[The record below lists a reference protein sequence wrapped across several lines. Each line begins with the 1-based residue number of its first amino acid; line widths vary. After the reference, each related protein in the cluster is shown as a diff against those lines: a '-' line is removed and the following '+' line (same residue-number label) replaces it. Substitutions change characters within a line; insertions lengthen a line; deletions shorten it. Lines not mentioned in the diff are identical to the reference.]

1 MQRFYEVQNYKKFLA
16 KQNNHNGLTSQ
27 NKIIPIFIPLKKLLS
42 DSNHYFC
49 KMKELE
55 NIQPLDAGE
64 SLSVSVMG
72 EAVPA
77 GFPSPAQDH
86 TESIDLNR
94 ELIPHP
100 ASTFCARVS
109 GDSMRDCGI
118 DNGDL
123 LIIDK
128 SLHPHEGCIA
138 VCFIDGE
145 FTLKRISIRR
155 DGIWLIPANPDYPP
169 LHVVEE
175 SNFQVWG
182 IVSYV
187 IKDMKKIR

>member
-1 MQRFYEVQNYKKFLA
+1 MSRIEDIK
-16 KQNNHNGLTSQ
+16 
-27 NKIIPIFIPLKKLLS
+27 PITPVAPF
-42 DSNHYFC
+42 
-49 KMKELE
+49 
-55 NIQPLDAGE
+55 AVA
-64 SLSVSVMG
+64 SLG

-86 TESIDLNR
+86 IDDGIDLNR
-94 ELIPHP
+94 ELIHHP
-100 ASTFCARVS
+100 ASTFCARVA

-118 DNGDL
+118 DDGDL

-128 SLHPHEGCIA
+128 SIEPREGSIA
-138 VCFIDGE
+138 VCFVDGE

-155 DGIWLIPANPDYPP
+155 DGIWLEPANPQYPA
-169 LHVVEE
+169 LHVVEG

-187 IKDMKKIR
+187 VKAM